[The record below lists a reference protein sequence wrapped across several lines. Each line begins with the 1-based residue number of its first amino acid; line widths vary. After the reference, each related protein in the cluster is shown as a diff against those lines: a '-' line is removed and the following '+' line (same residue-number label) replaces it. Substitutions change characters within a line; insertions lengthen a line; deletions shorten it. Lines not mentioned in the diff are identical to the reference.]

1 MTTTAPHVEAMAT
14 LYAVMAAQDPFI
26 LDALTLL

>member
-1 MTTTAPHVEAMAT
+1 MTTVLHAEATAI

-26 LDALTLL
+26 LDVLIHL